1 MAGRLVALI
10 VFYDPAP
17 RNPGLQD
24 LMCWRSRD
32 PAGSTGLGGFMNRAS
47 DSWLC
52 LDFTD
57 TTKRVW
63 GGN

>member
-1 MAGRLVALI
+1 MPASFTAFFIKSDMGLHFGVTFLVQ
-10 VFYDPAP
+10 
-17 RNPGLQD
+17 GE
-24 LMCWRSRD
+24 
-32 PAGSTGLGGFMNRAS
+32 STCGFMNRAS